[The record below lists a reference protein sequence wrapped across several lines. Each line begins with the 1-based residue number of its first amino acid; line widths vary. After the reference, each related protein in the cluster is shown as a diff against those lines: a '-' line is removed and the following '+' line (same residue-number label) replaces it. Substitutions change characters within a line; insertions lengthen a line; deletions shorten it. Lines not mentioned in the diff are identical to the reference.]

1 MEMSIDQKP
10 RPEDTASYRRH
21 RNMWF
26 VILGVLVGCRF
37 LPLAACLR
45 LGGQLTK
52 KAQILQ
58 DQPIQTEQTGSTGAY
73 ENVEW

>member
-1 MEMSIDQKP
+1 MEMSID
-10 RPEDTASYRRH
+10 RAASRRYRSYRRH

-26 VILGVLVGCRF
+26 VILGVLLVLLLTFG
-37 LPLAACLR
+37 ACLR

-58 DQPIQTEQTGSTGAY
+58 DQPQNGADRKHP
-73 ENVEW
+73 ELMKMWSW